1 MVELFED
8 SITNI
13 LKLIGEQLDA
23 AERKNIKIDVSHWPV
38 RDALLLT
45 PRRKYIWSEDMEI
58 RNI

>member
-45 PRRKYIWSEDMEI
+45 LRRKYIWSEDMEI